1 MLQPRVIIPGFPSVR
16 SMAMR
21 WASTLPRRARLAFE
35 NVKKLYNSRISR
47 TRRNVS
53 VFPQSCSMTRKER
66 ETSFQPGI
74 VLLFSLSLS
83 RSLSPLDPQP
93 FIPCLR
99 FSFVGFGSFSNA
111 PPRTHLEPLF
121 HFVCS
126 FHRAGR
132 FDRVTRAEYW
142 RNDDG
147 EQFTRTSAL

>member
-53 VFPQSCSMTRKER
+53 VFPQPCSMTRKER

-74 VLLFSLSLS
+74 VLLFFSFSFLP
-83 RSLSPLDPQP
+83 PLAPFP

-111 PPRTHLEPLF
+111 LPRTHLEPLF

-126 FHRAGR
+126 FHRTGR
-132 FDRVTRAEYW
+132 FDRVTRVEYW

>member
-53 VFPQSCSMTRKER
+53 VFPQPCSMTRKER

-74 VLLFSLSLS
+74 VLLSFFFLFSPSACPFPLYSLSSFFLRRVRFIFE
-83 RSLSPLDPQP
+83 RSS
-93 FIPCLR
+93 
-99 FSFVGFGSFSNA
+99 SN
-111 PPRTHLEPLF
+111 PPRATLPFRLLISPDWTF
-121 HFVCS
+121 
-126 FHRAGR
+126 
-132 FDRVTRAEYW
+132 
-142 RNDDG
+142 
-147 EQFTRTSAL
+147 